1 MIGSVVGVCTAFM
14 YLAHWISIF
23 LRFLRKSVPKIFY
36 AFLRFLK
43 SANRMQL
50 GCPYTLVVGWLLV
63 FAYILRILWNA
74 LNMVRRENKKLNPDA
89 D

>member
-1 MIGSVVGVCTAFM
+1 MDGRDGFQNFSQG
-14 YLAHWISIF
+14 LH
-23 LRFLRKSVPKIFY
+23 
-36 AFLRFLK
+36 
-43 SANRMQL
+43 RMQL

-63 FAYILRILWNA
+63 FAYMLRILWNA